1 MGKLQEFLLN
11 EFDNAQ
17 VETEVEIKGFPFP
30 FTVKS
35 IKQEQ
40 NKSIEASC
48 KTVTFNKKTHQKE
61 VETDQA
67 LYATRLIAACCVEP
81 NCKDAALQANFGVM
95 GEEAL
100 SEKILNSGQYADL
113 LRAVSEVNGFGTDI
127 NDLVEQAKNS

>member
-11 EFDNAQ
+11 EYDAAP
-17 VETEVEIKGFPFP
+17 VETDVEIKGFPFP
-30 FTVKS
+30 FRVKS

-40 NKSIEASC
+40 NKAIEASC
-48 KTVTFNKKTHQKE
+48 KKITFNKKTHQKE

-67 LYATRLIAACCVEP
+67 VYATKLIAACCIEP
-81 NCKDAALQANFGVM
+81 NFKDAELQAKFGVM

-100 SEKILNSGQYADL
+100 IEKILNSGQYADL

-127 NDLVEQAKNS
+127 NDLVEEAKNS